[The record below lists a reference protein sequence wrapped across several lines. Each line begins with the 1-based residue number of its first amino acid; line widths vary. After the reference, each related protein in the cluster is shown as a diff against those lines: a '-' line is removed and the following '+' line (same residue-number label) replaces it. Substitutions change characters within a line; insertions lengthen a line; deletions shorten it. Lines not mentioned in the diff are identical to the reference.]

1 MRADHRMFLYVCKLT
16 MSSND
21 MIYLRGVIKYTR
33 RNGSVNGFRLLLAS
47 AGRAIAN
54 ARQLFPRL

>member
-21 MIYLRGVIKYTR
+21 MIYLRGVIKCNR
-33 RNGSVNGFRLLLAS
+33 RNGYIDGFRLLLAS

-54 ARQLFPRL
+54 AR